1 LIFACDLDQT
11 IIYSRN
17 SMGLIDADELVPVET
32 NGGDYVSFMTRTAFR
47 KLQLLSQQVHFVPT
61 TTRIY
66 EQFERIFGLRDGIH
80 SRYAIVS
87 NGGRVLVDGHSD
99 LLWENQVRQA
109 TLKECAPVI
118 EIKQEFDR
126 LAAEGNWI
134 LKESYCDDLF
144 YSILINRD
152 LLEQGVIEELT
163 ALLQKNG
170 WSCSLQGRKIYLVPD
185 TVSKGLA
192 VQYVKEL
199 SGAGNVIAAGDS
211 LLDESMLNIAEDGMS
226 PVHGELYRK
235 YGVNS
240 RFRFTEQ
247 TGIRASEEILD
258 MLLKGMEVRNAL

>member
-1 LIFACDLDQT
+1 
-11 IIYSRN
+11 
-17 SMGLIDADELVPVET
+17 MGLIDADELVPVET
-32 NGGDYVSFMTRTAFR
+32 YNGDYVSFMTRTAFR

-80 SRYAIVS
+80 SLYAIVS
-87 NGGRVLVDGHSD
+87 NGGRVLVDGRSD
-99 LLWENQVRQA
+99 LHWENKVRQA

-118 EIKQEFDR
+118 EVKQQFDR
-126 LAAEGNWI
+126 LAAEGDWI

-152 LLEQGVIEELT
+152 LLTQGVIEVLT

-199 SGAGNVIAAGDS
+199 SGARSVIAAGDS
-211 LLDESMLNIAEDGMS
+211 LLDESMLDIAENGMS
-226 PVHGELYRK
+226 PIHGELYRK
-235 YGVNS
+235 YGANS

-247 TGIRASEEILD
+247 SGIRASEEILD